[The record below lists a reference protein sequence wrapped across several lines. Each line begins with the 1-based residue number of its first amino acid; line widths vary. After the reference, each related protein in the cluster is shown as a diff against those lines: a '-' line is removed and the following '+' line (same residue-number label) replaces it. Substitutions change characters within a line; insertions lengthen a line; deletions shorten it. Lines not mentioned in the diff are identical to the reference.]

1 MSLKI
6 TGTNELARG
15 KDVVSINQ
23 LDGSQPI
30 YLQIKQ
36 LLEDSILDGAI
47 EAGERIPSTN
57 ELAKFYK
64 INPATARQG
73 VNELVQEG
81 IVLKRR
87 GVGMFVSEKGRDI
100 VLEKRKTEF
109 YESYIIPLKKE
120 ANKLAISED
129 QLMKMISEGGITRE
143 N

>member
-1 MSLKI
+1 M
-6 TGTNELARG
+6 
-15 KDVVSINQ
+15 VSINK
-23 LDGSQPI
+23 LDDSQPI
-30 YLQIKQ
+30 YLQIKK

-73 VNELVQEG
+73 VNELVIEE

-100 VLEKRKTEF
+100 ILEKRKTEF
-109 YESYIIPLKKE
+109 YKSYIVPLKKE
-120 ANKLAISED
+120 ANKLAISDE
-129 QLMKMISEGGITRE
+129 QLMQMISEGGIKDE